1 MAKTAHGIEYGS
13 ASPGKAQRRSAKGRA
28 CEHPGCTTVLS
39 VYNESPTCWLH
50 SAPSVR
56 RPVPR
61 Y

>member
-13 ASPGKAQRRSAKGRA
+13 ASPGKAQRRCAKGRS
-28 CEHPGCTTVLS
+28 CEHAGCTTVLS
-39 VYNESPTCWLH
+39 VYNESPTCWVH
-50 SAPSVR
+50 SAPSIR